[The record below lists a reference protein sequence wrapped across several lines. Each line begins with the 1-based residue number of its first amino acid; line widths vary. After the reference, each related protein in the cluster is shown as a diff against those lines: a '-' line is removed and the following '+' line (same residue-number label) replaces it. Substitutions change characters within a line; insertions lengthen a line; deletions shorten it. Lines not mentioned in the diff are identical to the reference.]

1 MSLLNGLTALGSGLN
16 AFAGSAAMDAETPTR
31 MPLLNSTP
39 ASDPDASAPAAQD
52 RPAGDKVAPTTNLKV
67 PAELL
72 PLYQAASRRTGIPI
86 DVLVAQAKQESGF
99 DPNIVSSTGGIGLH
113 QIQPSTARDPG
124 YGMRGIDPATL
135 KDPAVNIAFAADY
148 LKAKAG
154 GDVDWDDPKAVD
166 AALKAYNGGG
176 DARYVEHVR
185 RQMGAVS

>member
-1 MSLLNGLTALGSGLN
+1 MSFLNGLTSLGSGLN
-16 AFAGSAAMDAETPTR
+16 AFAGSAAVDAEAPIR

-39 ASDPDASAPAAQD
+39 APDPDAPVAQD
-52 RPAGDKVAPTTNLKV
+52 KPAQDKATPTTSIKV
-67 PAELL
+67 PTELL
-72 PLYQAASRRTGIPI
+72 PLYQAAAKRTGIPI

-135 KDPAVNIAFAADY
+135 KDPVVNIAFAADY

-154 GDVDWDDPKAVD
+154 GDVDWNDPKAVD